1 MIRKSNSFRNGGH
14 KTIKTREW
22 KLFNEANFLADLE
35 KKNWVCHGENPNAQW
50 EGWKANLMDTIDK
63 HAPIRNK
70 RVRAKKSPWIDYDLV
85 RKMRKRDLL
94 KRQHAMTNDPDL
106 WLEYKKSRNDVNN
119 CIKIAKRKYYTEN
132 LEANVQDQRKTWKLL
147 NELQNRQSVK
157 GSISELKM
165 GDATLKDPT
174 SIAEAFNSHFTNVGP
189 NLAQSISHTDI
200 DPLSY
205 LKPVSSSFSFHE
217 VTNKDVLLLLQNL
230 NSKKATGPDKIPAK
244 LLKLAGNI
252 ISPSLTKIFNC
263 SLSSGIFPEDWKV
276 ARVSPV
282 YKAGTKSD
290 PNNYRPI
297 SVVPIV
303 AKIFEKLVHNQL
315 YRYLATNNLL
325 ANNQSG
331 FRSLHS
337 TLTAL
342 IDANNS
348 WCVNIDKGLIN
359 GVVFIDLK
367 KAFDTIDHKIL
378 IQKLK
383 VYGIDRNTLPWF
395 ESYLLNRQQHCSIN
409 GHISKD
415 RNLSVGVPQGTLLGP
430 LLFLIYIND
439 LPNSIGLG
447 HSRMY
452 ADDTSISFAAQTKHE
467 LQTLINRELSNVNIW
482 LKSNKLSLNVAKT
495 EFMTIGSRQRLM
507 TQANA
512 PIDIHIESISDH
524 SLVFMIRKSN
534 SFRNGG
540 HKTIKT
546 REWKLFNE
554 ANFLADLEKKNWVC
568 HGENPNAQWE
578 GWKANLMDTIDKH
591 APIRNKR
598 VRAKKSP
605 WIDYDLVRKMRKRD
619 LLKRQHAMTND
630 PDLWLEYKKSRND
643 VNNCIKIAKRKYYTE
658 NLEANVQDQRKT
670 WKLLNELQNRQSVK
684 GSISELKMGDATLK
698 DPTSIAEAFN
708 SHFTNVGPNLAQSIS
723 HTDIDPLSYLKPV
736 SSSFSFHEVTNKD
749 VLLLLQNLN
758 SKKATGPDK
767 IPAKLLKLAGN
778 IISPSLTKIFNCSLS
793 SGIFPEDWKVA
804 RVSPVYKAGTKSDP
818 NNYRPISVVP
828 IVAKIFEKLVHN
840 QLYRYLA
847 TNNLL
852 ANNQSGFRSLHSTL
866 TALIDAN
873 NSWCVNI
880 DKGLING
887 VVFIDLKKAFDT
899 IDHKILIQKLKV
911 YGIDRNTLP
920 WFESYLLNRQQHCSI
935 NGHISKDRNLSV
947 GVPQGTLLGPLLFL
961 IYINDLP
968 NSIGLGHSRMYAD
981 DTSIS
986 FAAQTKH
993 ELQTLINRELS
1004 NVNIWLKSNKLSLNV
1019 AKTEFMTIGS
1029 RQRLMTQANAPID
1042 IHIESS
1048 KIKQVSKTK
1057 SIGVIIDETLS
1068 WAEHVNYIS
1077 KKISSAIG
1085 ALKRVRCF
1093 IDQATA
1099 AKIYKAIIEPHFNYC
1114 SPVFDGISQKLDDK
1128 LQKLQNRAARIVT
1141 RSSFDESAKPLLDM
1155 LGWDTVSVARE
1166 KQKAITMFKSV
1177 NSLAP
1182 KYLMDMF
1189 SYRQSLYNFRN
1200 SENILNVPKPRTN
1213 YLKRSLGYSGAV
1225 LWNGLTCD
1233 MRTARSLADFK
1244 KQLNGFFL

>member
-1 MIRKSNSFRNGGH
+1 MYTGAPADGKTSLSLYGGRGLVMACLNINGLLCHINNLRLFLESHKEIDILAINETKIDQSIHDREIFLSGYQVVRKDRARGGGGVCIYVRNNFNFFLRPDLSPETIECLTIEISKPNSKSFLVSTWYRPESPVSVFDTFENVIAKVDAEYKEIYLLGD
-14 KTIKTREW
+14 T
-22 KLFNEANFLADLE
+22 NCNFLPSAND
-35 KKNWVCHGENPNAQW
+35 PNA
-50 EGWKANLMDTIDK
+50 K
-63 HAPIRNK
+63 H
-70 RVRAKKSPWIDYDLV
+70 L
-85 RKMRKRDLL
+85 RDI
-94 KRQHAMTNDPDL
+94 
-106 WLEYKKSRNDVNN
+106 LELY
-119 CIKIAKRKYYTEN
+119 
-132 LEANVQDQRKTWKLL
+132 
-147 NELQNRQSVK
+147 
-157 GSISELKM
+157 G
-165 GDATLKDPT
+165 
-174 SIAEAFNSHFTNVGP
+174 
-189 NLAQSISHTDI
+189 LAQLITKPTRITASSRSLI
-200 DPLSY
+200 D
-205 LKPVSSSFSFHE
+205 HCI
-217 VTNKDVLLLLQNL
+217 TNCV
-230 NSKKATGPDKIPAK
+230 DKIK
-244 LLKLAGNI
+244 H
-252 ISPSLTKIFNC
+252 
-263 SLSSGIFPEDWKV
+263 SGVI
-276 ARVSPV
+276 
-282 YKAGTKSD
+282 
-290 PNNYRPI
+290 
-297 SVVPIV
+297 
-303 AKIFEKLVHNQL
+303 H
-315 YRYLATNNLL
+315 
-325 ANNQSG
+325 
-331 FRSLHS
+331 
-337 TLTAL
+337 
-342 IDANNS
+342 
-348 WCVNIDKGLIN
+348 
-359 GVVFIDLK
+359 
-367 KAFDTIDHKIL
+367 
-378 IQKLK
+378 
-383 VYGIDRNTLPWF
+383 
-395 ESYLLNRQQHCSIN
+395 
-409 GHISKD
+409 
-415 RNLSVGVPQGTLLGP
+415 LG
-430 LLFLIYIND
+430 
-439 LPNSIGLG
+439 
-447 HSRMY
+447 
-452 ADDTSISFAAQTKHE
+452 
-467 LQTLINRELSNVNIW
+467 
-482 LKSNKLSLNVAKT
+482 
-495 EFMTIGSRQRLM
+495 
-507 TQANA
+507 
-512 PIDIHIESISDH
+512 ISDH